1 MKDTLEEE
9 LTISMQ
15 SALNGDL
22 LMLELENMISLIFF
36 KYHVGG
42 VNIHE

>member
-1 MKDTLEEE
+1 
-9 LTISMQ
+9 MQ

-22 LMLELENMISLIFF
+22 LMLELENMISLNSL

-42 VNIHE
+42 VNSHE